1 MKDIPWAD
9 LLCCDWCKKSFTSL
23 QVCFLRPDMNICPLA
38 FKKRPQW
45 RAEAVFQREIGCF
58 VNLWHG
64 FWNSIFMRENE
75 NKQRDPSYL
84 HGEDLQTDDWPSWIS
99 PPTTA
104 SSAFVKES
112 TGATRSL
119 FHILSHLIPWKT
131 SCFAEMFQQS
141 MDWGNIGFCF
151 RLNHPFLPPQN
162 IHSFMFWNNQ
172 HTYLS
177 WFLPSSK
184 GHAVDAFYEEA
195 LFPTLG
201 DWKSC
206 CGIRSITGLTLMA
219 TEHAGVKF
227 HFSPSLSPT
236 HKWCPLPT
244 PNTPLPHSSVPPS
257 AFAAPVTLQNLPAA
271 TFSLLSAGRRHL
283 NALLS
288 VARVPSWPAPSPTSL
303 SSSFTS
309 TFFFYWSS
317 WREVADK
324 WSCCDCSLVT
334 HFKQGRLQVWHRGVV
349 LYTEMCWR
357 LK

>member
-131 SCFAEMFQQS
+131 ICFAEMFQQS

-227 HFSPSLSPT
+227 HFSPSLPLT

-244 PNTPLPHSSVPPS
+244 PKPQHPPPPLLCSTLCVCCSRDSAESPRCNFLFALSWTETPQRSAERGESALLTGSLPHLSQ
-257 AFAAPVTLQNLPAA
+257 F
-271 TFSLLSAGRRHL
+271 LLHL
-283 NALLS
+283 HVLL
-288 VARVPSWPAPSPTSL
+288 L
-303 SSSFTS
+303 
-309 TFFFYWSS
+309 
-317 WREVADK
+317 
-324 WSCCDCSLVT
+324 L
-334 HFKQGRLQVWHRGVV
+334 VV
-349 LYTEMCWR
+349 LARSRRQVVLLW
-357 LK
+357 L